1 MCIFRGLPRN
11 LQKQTRARLSHLV
24 ERTHVA
30 SLLTASFPTH
40 ECDLQINNKL
50 PERDRRPKRS
60 VSFATCCRVLDAA
73 HKPRQTGLC
82 SPACISRPRFAR
94 PVRTIRPTDEGGYA
108 QGGRIRTTQASQNP

>member
-30 SLLTASFPTH
+30 SLLTAFFPTH

-50 PERDRRPKRS
+50 PERDRGPKGAFLSRLAAASVTRHTSRGRPG
-60 VSFATCCRVLDAA
+60 FACDRVLRRLRRSDSSALA
-73 HKPRQTGLC
+73 YPP
-82 SPACISRPRFAR
+82 S
-94 PVRTIRPTDEGGYA
+94 
-108 QGGRIRTTQASQNP
+108 